1 MFRAYGYFLVALAL
15 IGWVIY
21 QLVVKKKRFAEI
33 STEILFIVFFI
44 CIWAAIYYWAMH

>member
-21 QLVVKKKRFAEI
+21 QVLIKKKRLAEI

-44 CIWAAIYYWAMH
+44 GVWAAIYYWAMH